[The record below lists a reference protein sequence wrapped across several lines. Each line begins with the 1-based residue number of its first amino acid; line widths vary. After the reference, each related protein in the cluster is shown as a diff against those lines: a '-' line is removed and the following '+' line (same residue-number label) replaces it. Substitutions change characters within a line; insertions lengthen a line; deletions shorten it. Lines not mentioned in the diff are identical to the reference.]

1 MNWRALQQPETTA
14 DQIDLDRIEAPA
26 VLAPSETGVCI
37 ADRHPVLSGRV
48 LVRFERERG
57 PVEQWLPCLM
67 SVCPRDGDRVLA
79 MRAAGAAE
87 AIVVGVVD
95 GYRRR
100 VEPEPRI
107 TNVRAI
113 ERDESVRIEA
123 ADGRGLVEVR
133 ASEAGCVVTLLS
145 KDATLTADG
154 ALTIEAETL
163 ALRARQGAVSVKA
176 SEDVE
181 IQGEHVRLN

>member
-1 MNWRALQQPETTA
+1 MNAQSSDEPQPKHEA
-14 DQIDLDRIEAPA
+14 VDLERIEAPA
-26 VLAPSETGVCI
+26 ALAASEVGSCV

-48 LVRFERERG
+48 LVRFERDRG

-67 SVCPRDGDRVLA
+67 SVCPRDGDRVLVL
-79 MRAAGAAE
+79 RAAGAAE

-133 ASEAGCVVTLLS
+133 ASETGCVVTLLS
-145 KDATLTADG
+145 KDATLAADG
-154 ALTIEAETL
+154 ALTIEAETV